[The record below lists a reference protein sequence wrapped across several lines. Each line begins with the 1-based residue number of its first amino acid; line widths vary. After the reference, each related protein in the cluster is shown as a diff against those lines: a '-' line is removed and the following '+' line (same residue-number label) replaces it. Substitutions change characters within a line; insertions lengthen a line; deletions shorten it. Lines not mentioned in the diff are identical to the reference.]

1 MNMSVFNMT
10 DEEKADIRKQHEE
23 ATKKFYQKIADDKS
37 GLKANPKEDKKTDPP
52 KEEKK
57 SEPPKKEE
65 K

>member
-1 MNMSVFNMT
+1 MT

-23 ATKKFYQKIADDKS
+23 ATKKFYQKIADEKA
-37 GLKANPKEDKKTDPP
+37 GLKAIP

-57 SEPPKKEE
+57 SDPSKKETEPEPPKKES